1 MRREIRSAPGALAN
15 LVRPV
20 AGSITDIAAPQKE
33 PREREEGGS
42 DEPTAEIAPD
52 KKDDPEDYRQD
63 CAIDRSKPR
72 KHLLQM
78 LRPSQRKA

>member
-1 MRREIRSAPGALAN
+1 LRREIPSAPGALAN

-20 AGSITDIAAPQKE
+20 AGSVTDIAAPQKE

-42 DEPTAEIAPD
+42 DEPTAKIAAD
-52 KKDDPEDYRQD
+52 KKDDPEDYRED
-63 CAIDRSKPR
+63 GAIDRPKPR

-78 LRPSQRKA
+78 LRPSQREA